1 MFFFFSF
8 WLIFYPLDPDPWI
21 RIFLR
26 IQIQEGKILRIQ
38 RIRILSTG
46 PKKCTMNIINSKPPQ
61 PSPRLFLDSLG
72 FRVNFWRKKDFQTG
86 REMIFLENTHPGV
99 SFFDARYFRKE

>member
-1 MFFFFSF
+1 M
-8 WLIFYPLDPDPWI
+8 
-21 RIFLR
+21 
-26 IQIQEGKILRIQ
+26 
-38 RIRILSTG
+38 
-46 PKKCTMNIINSKPPQ
+46 
-61 PSPRLFLDSLG
+61 G